1 MHSPFETLSF
11 AIRSHP
17 KLIAVIFLVLIA
29 IAVYG
34 TTLITM
40 ETGSE
45 TYLDKDTQR
54 GMLLDRYTKGFQ
66 SDSVMILIE
75 ADNVLDPVVLAYI
88 DRLQDDLIRERY
100 VAGASGI
107 ADMVKSQNAG
117 VLPKN
122 KAEIQRIKEQIPPE
136 IIMRYVPSNM
146 MAISVVTLE
155 PGLENSQQFALID
168 ALNKRVSLS
177 DCPAGVS
184 VVVTGN
190 PAFSKEMSAEMGK
203 SMGTLIL
210 AAMVLMVLAVGL
222 LFGHVRYRLLAVF
235 VVGTGLIL
243 TFGIIGLAGMPIT
256 MVTIGAFPVMIG
268 IGIDYAIQFH
278 SRFDEE
284 ARKSPL
290 PEAVKTTITKAG
302 PSVLYAMIATA
313 MGFLALSISPLPM
326 IRSFGLVC
334 VIGLA
339 CCYLA
344 SIVIVP
350 TVGILTA
357 YRPVVEKNQKQKNER
372 KSNVERFNG
381 LVGSVVEKVAK
392 NPVPVL
398 IICIL
403 LAFIGF
409 QMDNEIIV
417 NTDEK
422 TFVPAGMPAKVN
434 LDKVK
439 RTIGETSTTPVLVR
453 GDNVLS
459 VDSVRWMHEFQQY
472 EETHNSKITG
482 SRSIVTYLIQ
492 YNGGVLPGTNSEI
505 DGVLNRIPEGIRSRY
520 VSGTT
525 EVVIEFSTVDMP
537 NDVAMSMMDQ
547 MQKDLEWK
555 SPPPGIS
562 ASFTGMGEMFTN
574 LIREIRAGKTQMTVL
589 GFAMILVFLYCVY
602 RKFAKAATPLVP
614 IVLIVG
620 WNGLI
625 MYLLAID
632 YTPLTATLG
641 SMSVGVASE
650 YTILIMERCYEERQ
664 NGMALL
670 PAIRHSIQQIGTAIM
685 VSGMTTV
692 FGFAALM
699 ISTFGII
706 SNFGTVTV
714 ISVFFAL
721 AGAIIVMPAILV
733 LVGTMEEK
741 EKGHQFPDT
750 RFMQPDL

>member
-1 MHSPFETLSF
+1 MHSLFETLS
-11 AIRSHP
+11 AIIITRP
-17 KLIAVIFLVLIA
+17 KLVAVIFCVILLVALF
-29 IAVYG
+29 G

-40 ETGSE
+40 QTGSE
-45 TYLDKDTQR
+45 TYLDKNTPR
-54 GMLLDRYTKGFQ
+54 AMLLDKYTKTFQ
-66 SDSVMILIE
+66 SNSVMILVE
-75 ADNVLDPVVLAYI
+75 SDDVLNPDVLAYI
-88 DRLQDDLIRERY
+88 DRLQDDLKRERY
-100 VAGASGI
+100 VKGTSSI
-107 ADMVKSQNAG
+107 VDMVKNQNGG
-117 VLPKN
+117 VLPDN
-122 KAEIQRIKEQIPPE
+122 IAEIRHIEEQVSTE
-136 IIMRYVPSNM
+136 ILTRYMPSRTM
-146 MAISVVTLE
+146 TIAVLTLE
-155 PGLENSQQFALID
+155 SGLEDSQTFSLID
-168 ALNKRVSLS
+168 SINSRVSLS
-177 DCPAGVS
+177 NPPPGVN

-190 PAFSKEMSAEMGK
+190 PAFSKEMSAEMST

-210 AAMVLMVLAVGL
+210 VAMILMVIAVGL
-222 LFGHVRYRLLAVF
+222 LFGHVRYRLLSVF
-235 VVGTGLIL
+235 IVGIGLVL
-243 TFGIIGLAGMPIT
+243 TFGVIGLTGMPIT

-290 PEAVKTTITKAG
+290 SEAVRTTITRAG
-302 PSVLYAMIATA
+302 PSVLYAMLATA
-313 MGFLALSISPLPM
+313 MGFIALWISPLPM
-326 IRSFGLVC
+326 IRSFGLTC

-339 CCYLA
+339 CCYCTA
-344 SIVIVP
+344 IVVVP
-350 TVGILTA
+350 AFGILVR
-357 YRPVVEKNQKQKNER
+357 YRPVVESRKQTITVK
-372 KSNVERFNG
+372 KSNVERYNEA
-381 LVGSVVEKVAK
+381 VGAVVVAVAK

-398 IICIL
+398 ILCIL

-422 TFVPAGMPAKVN
+422 TFVPSDMPAKVN

-439 RTIGETSTTPVLVR
+439 RTMGETSSTPVFVR

-459 VDSVRWMHEFQQY
+459 LDALRWMSDFQHY
-472 EETHNSKITG
+472 EATHNSKITG
-482 SRSIVTYLIQ
+482 SRSIVTYLVQ
-492 YNGGVLPGTNSEI
+492 YNTGVLPETNPEI
-505 DGVLNRIPEGIRSRY
+505 VTVMERIPAETRNRY
-520 VSGTT
+520 VSGKT
-525 EVVIEFSTVDMP
+525 EAIIEFSTIDMP
-537 NDVAMSMMDQ
+537 NDIGMSMIEQ
-547 MQKDLEWK
+547 MRKDLEWK
-555 SPPPGIS
+555 APPPGVS

-574 LIREIRAGKTQMTVL
+574 LIKEIRSGKTQMTIL
-589 GFAMILVFLYCVY
+589 GFAMILGFLYLIY
-602 RKFAKAATPLVP
+602 RKFIKAATPLVP
-614 IVLIVG
+614 IVMIVG

-650 YTILIMERCYEERQ
+650 YTILIMERFYEERA
-664 NGMALL
+664 NGLALL
-670 PAIRHSIQQIGTAIM
+670 PAIQHSIQQIGTAIT

-733 LVGTMEEK
+733 LGGSFEEK
-741 EKGHQFPDT
+741 EGEKQIS
-750 RFMQPDL
+750 DLS

>member
-1 MHSPFETLSF
+1 
-11 AIRSHP
+11 
-17 KLIAVIFLVLIA
+17 
-29 IAVYG
+29 
-34 TTLITM
+34 
-40 ETGSE
+40 
-45 TYLDKDTQR
+45 
-54 GMLLDRYTKGFQ
+54 
-66 SDSVMILIE
+66 
-75 ADNVLDPVVLAYI
+75 
-88 DRLQDDLIRERY
+88 
-100 VAGASGI
+100 
-107 ADMVKSQNAG
+107 
-117 VLPKN
+117 
-122 KAEIQRIKEQIPPE
+122 
-136 IIMRYVPSNM
+136 
-146 MAISVVTLE
+146 
-155 PGLENSQQFALID
+155 
-168 ALNKRVSLS
+168 
-177 DCPAGVS
+177 
-184 VVVTGN
+184 
-190 PAFSKEMSAEMGK
+190 
-203 SMGTLIL
+203 
-210 AAMVLMVLAVGL
+210 
-222 LFGHVRYRLLAVF
+222 
-235 VVGTGLIL
+235 
-243 TFGIIGLAGMPIT
+243 
-256 MVTIGAFPVMIG
+256 
-268 IGIDYAIQFH
+268 
-278 SRFDEE
+278 
-284 ARKSPL
+284 
-290 PEAVKTTITKAG
+290 
-302 PSVLYAMIATA
+302 
-313 MGFLALSISPLPM
+313 M

-350 TVGILTA
+350 TFGILA
-357 YRPVVEKNQKQKNER
+357 SYRPVVEKNKNQKYER
-372 KSNVERFNG
+372 KSNVDRFNEF
-381 LVGSVVEKVAK
+381 VGTIVEKVAK

-398 IICIL
+398 IVCIL

-439 RTIGETSTTPVLVR
+439 RTMGETSTMPVLVR

-492 YNGGVLPGTNSEI
+492 YNGGVLPGTNQEI

-520 VSGTT
+520 VSGT
-525 EVVIEFSTVDMP
+525 TVDMP

-589 GFAMILVFLYCVY
+589 GFVMILVFLYCVY
-602 RKFAKAATPLVP
+602 RKFTKAATPLVP

-664 NGMALL
+664 NGMALI
-670 PAIRHSIQQIGTAIM
+670 PAIRHSIQQIGTAIT

-741 EKGHQFPDT
+741 EKGHKSPDT
-750 RFMQPDL
+750 RIIQQDR

>member
-1 MHSPFETLSF
+1 MHSPFESLSF
-11 AIRSHP
+11 IILSRP
-17 KLIAVIFLVLIA
+17 KLVAIIFLALIG
-29 IAVYG
+29 IALYG

-40 ETGSE
+40 ETGRE

-54 GMLLDRYTKGFQ
+54 GMLLERYIKAFQ

-75 ADNVLDPVVLAYI
+75 ADNVLDPDVLAYME
-88 DRLQDDLIRERY
+88 RLQDDLVRERY
-100 VAGASGI
+100 VTAASSI
-107 ADMVKSQNAG
+107 ATMVKNLNGG

-122 KAEIQRIKEQIPPE
+122 KAEIQRIKEQIPQE
-136 IIMRYVPSNM
+136 ILVRYVPSGM
-146 MAISVVTLE
+146 IAIAVVTLE
-155 PGLENSQQFALID
+155 PGLESSQQFTLID
-168 ALNKRVSLS
+168 NINKRVSLS
-177 DCPAGVS
+177 DCPPGVS
-184 VVVTGN
+184 AVVTGN
-190 PAFSKEMSAEMGK
+190 PAFSKEMSAEMGN

-210 AAMVLMVLAVGL
+210 AAMVLMVVAVGL
-222 LFGHVRYRLLAVF
+222 LFGHVRYRLLSVF

-243 TFGIIGLAGMPIT
+243 TFGFIGLAGMPIT

-284 ARKSPL
+284 ARKSTLPL
-290 PEAVKTTITKAG
+290 AVKTTIIRTG
-302 PSVLYAMIATA
+302 PSVLYAMLATA
-313 MGFLALSISPLPM
+313 MGFLALWISPLPM

-339 CCYLA
+339 CCYVA
-344 SIVIVP
+344 AIVIVP
-350 TVGILTA
+350 TFGILTS
-357 YRPVVEKNQKQKNER
+357 YRPVVKTGREQKNAKR
-372 KSNVERFNG
+372 SNVDRYNEI
-381 LVGSVVEKVAK
+381 VGTVVEKVAK

-398 IICIL
+398 ILCIL
-403 LAFIGF
+403 IAFIGF

-422 TFVPAGMPAKVN
+422 TFVPADMPAKVN

-439 RTIGETSTTPVLVR
+439 RTMGETSTTPVLVR

-459 VDSVRWMHEFQQY
+459 LDMIIWMYEFQQF

-482 SRSIVTYLIQ
+482 SRSIVSYLIQ
-492 YNGGVLPGTNSEI
+492 YNGGVLPTTNQRIGEVL
-505 DGVLNRIPEGIRSRY
+505 DGIPKEIRSRY
-520 VSGTT
+520 VNGNT
-525 EVVIEFSTVDMP
+525 EAVIEFSTVDMP
-537 NDVAMSMMDQ
+537 NDVAMSMIEQ
-547 MQKDLEWK
+547 MQRDLEWK

-574 LIREIRAGKTQMTVL
+574 LIREIRAGKTQMTIL
-589 GFAMILVFLYCVY
+589 GFVMILLFLYFIY
-602 RKFAKAATPLVP
+602 RKFVKAATPLVP

-650 YTILIMERCYEERQ
+650 YTILIMERCYEERE

-670 PAIRHSIQQIGTAIM
+670 SAIRHSIQQIGTAIT

-721 AGAIIVMPAILV
+721 AGAIIVMPAILM
-733 LVGTMEEK
+733 LVEVMDEKDRAHHETGT
-741 EKGHQFPDT
+741 
-750 RFMQPDL
+750 

>member
-1 MHSPFETLSF
+1 MHSPFESLSF
-11 AIRSHP
+11 IILSRP
-17 KLIAVIFLVLIA
+17 KLVAIIFLALIG
-29 IAVYG
+29 IALYG

-40 ETGSE
+40 ETGRE

-54 GMLLDRYTKGFQ
+54 GMLLERYIKAFQ

-75 ADNVLDPVVLAYI
+75 ADNVLDPDVLAYME
-88 DRLQDDLIRERY
+88 RLQDNLVRERY
-100 VAGASGI
+100 VTGVSGI
-107 ADMVKSQNAG
+107 ATMVKNLNGG

-122 KAEIQRIKEQIPPE
+122 KAEIQRIKEQIPQE
-136 IIMRYVPSNM
+136 ILVRYVPSGM
-146 MAISVVTLE
+146 IAIAVVTLE
-155 PGLENSQQFALID
+155 PGLESSQQFTLID
-168 ALNKRVSLS
+168 NINKRVSLS
-177 DCPAGVS
+177 DCPPGVS

-190 PAFSKEMSAEMGK
+190 PAFSKEMSAEMGN

-210 AAMVLMVLAVGL
+210 AAMVLMVIAVGL
-222 LFGHVRYRLLAVF
+222 LFGHVRYRLLSVF

-243 TFGIIGLAGMPIT
+243 TFGFIGLAGMPIT

-290 PEAVKTTITKAG
+290 PLAVKTTIIRTG
-302 PSVLYAMIATA
+302 PSVLYAMLATA
-313 MGFLALSISPLPM
+313 MGFLALWISPLPM

-339 CCYLA
+339 CCYVA
-344 SIVIVP
+344 AIVIVP
-350 TVGILTA
+350 TFGILTS
-357 YRPVVEKNQKQKNER
+357 YRPVVETGGEQKNAER
-372 KSNVERFNG
+372 SNVDRYNEI
-381 LVGSVVEKVAK
+381 VGTIVEKVAE

-398 IICIL
+398 ILCIL
-403 LAFIGF
+403 IAFIGF

-422 TFVPAGMPAKVN
+422 TFVPANMPAKVN

-439 RTIGETSTTPVLVR
+439 RTMGETSTTPVLVR

-459 VDSVRWMHEFQQY
+459 LDTIRWMYEFQQY

-492 YNGGVLPGTNSEI
+492 YNGGVLPTTNQRIGEVLDEI
-505 DGVLNRIPEGIRSRY
+505 PKEIRSRY
-520 VSGTT
+520 VNGNT
-525 EVVIEFSTVDMP
+525 EAVIEFSTVDMP
-537 NDVAMSMMDQ
+537 NDVAMSMIEQ
-547 MQKDLEWK
+547 MQRDLEWK

-574 LIREIRAGKTQMTVL
+574 LIREIRAGKTQMTIL
-589 GFAMILVFLYCVY
+589 GFVMILLFLYLVY
-602 RKFAKAATPLVP
+602 RKFVKAATPLVP

-650 YTILIMERCYEERQ
+650 YTILIMERCYEERE

-670 PAIRHSIQQIGTAIM
+670 SAIRHSIQQIGTAIT

-721 AGAIIVMPAILV
+721 AGAIIVMPAILM
-733 LVGTMEEK
+733 LVGVMDEK
-741 EKGHQFPDT
+741 DRAHHETGT
-750 RFMQPDL
+750 

>member
-1 MHSPFETLSF
+1 MHSPFESLSF
-11 AIRSHP
+11 IILSRP
-17 KLIAVIFLVLIA
+17 KLVAIIFLALIG
-29 IAVYG
+29 IALYG

-40 ETGSE
+40 ETGRE

-54 GMLLDRYTKGFQ
+54 GMLLERYIKAFQ

-75 ADNVLDPVVLAYI
+75 ADNVLDPDVLAYME
-88 DRLQDDLIRERY
+88 RLQDNLVRERY
-100 VAGASGI
+100 VTGVSGI
-107 ADMVKSQNAG
+107 ATMVKNLNGG

-122 KAEIQRIKEQIPPE
+122 KAEIQRIKEQIPQE
-136 IIMRYVPSNM
+136 ILVRYVPSGM
-146 MAISVVTLE
+146 IAIAVVTLE
-155 PGLENSQQFALID
+155 PGLESSQQFTLID
-168 ALNKRVSLS
+168 NINKRVSLS
-177 DCPAGVS
+177 DCPPGVS

-190 PAFSKEMSAEMGK
+190 PAFSKEMSAEMGN

-210 AAMVLMVLAVGL
+210 AAMVLMVIAVGL
-222 LFGHVRYRLLAVF
+222 LFGHVRYRLLSVF

-243 TFGIIGLAGMPIT
+243 TFGFIGLAGMPIT

-290 PEAVKTTITKAG
+290 PLAVKTTIIRTG
-302 PSVLYAMIATA
+302 PSVLYAMLATA
-313 MGFLALSISPLPM
+313 MGFLALWISPLPM

-339 CCYLA
+339 CCYVA
-344 SIVIVP
+344 AIVIVP
-350 TVGILTA
+350 TFGILTS
-357 YRPVVEKNQKQKNER
+357 YRPVVETGNEQKNAER
-372 KSNVERFNG
+372 SNVDRYNEI
-381 LVGSVVEKVAK
+381 VGTIVEKVAE

-398 IICIL
+398 ILCIL
-403 LAFIGF
+403 IAFIGF

-422 TFVPAGMPAKVN
+422 TFVPANMPAKVN

-439 RTIGETSTTPVLVR
+439 RTMGETSTTPVLVR

-459 VDSVRWMHEFQQY
+459 LDTIRWMYEFQQY

-492 YNGGVLPGTNSEI
+492 YNGGVLPTTNQRIGEVLDEI
-505 DGVLNRIPEGIRSRY
+505 PKEIRSRY
-520 VSGTT
+520 VNGNT

-537 NDVAMSMMDQ
+537 NDVAMSMIEQ
-547 MQKDLEWK
+547 MQRDLEWK

-574 LIREIRAGKTQMTVL
+574 LIREIRAGKTQMTIL
-589 GFAMILVFLYCVY
+589 GFVMILLFLYLVY
-602 RKFAKAATPLVP
+602 RKFVKAATPLVP

-650 YTILIMERCYEERQ
+650 YTILIMERCYEERE

-670 PAIRHSIQQIGTAIM
+670 SAIRHSIQQIGTAIT

-721 AGAIIVMPAILV
+721 AGAIIVMPAILM
-733 LVGTMEEK
+733 LVGVMDEK
-741 EKGHQFPDT
+741 DRAHHETGT
-750 RFMQPDL
+750 

>member
-1 MHSPFETLSF
+1 MHSPFENLSQV
-11 AIRSHP
+11 ILSRP
-17 KLIAVIFLVLIA
+17 KLVALLFLVLIGVA
-29 IAVYG
+29 LYG

-40 ETGSE
+40 QTGSE
-45 TYLDKDTQR
+45 TYLDIDTQR
-54 GMLLDRYTKGFQ
+54 GMLLDRYTKTFQ
-66 SDSVMILIE
+66 SDSVLILIE
-75 ADNVLDPVVLAYI
+75 ADDVLNPGVLAYI
-88 DRLQDDLIRERY
+88 ERLQDDIARERY
-100 VAGASGI
+100 VTGSSGI
-107 ADMVKSQNAG
+107 ADMVKNQNGG
-117 VLPKN
+117 VLPTN
-122 KAEIQRIKEQIPPE
+122 KAEIQRIEEQVPTE
-136 IIMRYVPSNM
+136 ILTRYVPSRTM
-146 MAISVVTLE
+146 TIVVVTIE
-155 PGLENSQQFALID
+155 PGLENSQQFSLID
-168 ALNKRVSLS
+168 NVNKRVSLS
-177 DCPAGVS
+177 ESPPGVS

-190 PAFSKEMSAEMGK
+190 SAFSKEMSDEMGT

-210 AAMVLMVLAVGL
+210 AAMVLMVIAVGL
-222 LFGHVRYRLLAVF
+222 LFGHVRYRLLSVF
-235 VVGTGLIL
+235 IVGTGLIL

-290 PEAVKTTITKAG
+290 PVAVRRTITKAG
-302 PSVLYAMIATA
+302 PSVLYAMLATA

-344 SIVIVP
+344 SIVMVP
-350 TVGILTA
+350 TFGILTA
-357 YRPVVEKNQKQKNER
+357 YCPVVEKKHEHKNEK
-372 KSNVERFNG
+372 KSNVERYNE
-381 LVGSVVEKVAK
+381 LVGAVVETVAK

-398 IICIL
+398 IACIL
-403 LAFIGF
+403 IAFIGF

-422 TFVPAGMPAKVN
+422 TFVPANMPAKVN

-439 RTIGETSTTPVLVR
+439 RTMGETSTTPVLVR
-453 GDNVLS
+453 GDDVLS
-459 VDSVRWMHEFQQY
+459 PDALLWIQEFQQY

-482 SRSIVTYLIQ
+482 SHSIVTYLVL
-492 YNGGVLPGTNSEI
+492 YNSGMLPRTNSEI
-505 DGVLNRIPEGIRSRY
+505 DEVLNRIPNEIRSRY
-520 VSGTT
+520 VSGNT
-525 EVVIEFSTVDMP
+525 EAVIEFSTIDMP
-537 NDVAMSMMDQ
+537 NDAGMSMIDQ
-547 MQKDLEWK
+547 MKKDLEWK

-589 GFAMILVFLYCVY
+589 GFAMILVFLYFIY
-602 RKFAKAATPLVP
+602 RNFAKAATPLVP

-625 MYLLAID
+625 MYVLAID

-650 YTILIMERCYEERQ
+650 YTILIMERCYEERE
-664 NGMALL
+664 NGMALI
-670 PAIRHSIQQIGTAIM
+670 PAIRHSIQQIGTAIT

-733 LVGTMEEK
+733 IVGAMGEK
-741 EKGHQFPDT
+741 DKGQITLGTRSLSPDI
-750 RFMQPDL
+750 

>member
-1 MHSPFETLSF
+1 
-11 AIRSHP
+11 
-17 KLIAVIFLVLIA
+17 
-29 IAVYG
+29 
-34 TTLITM
+34 M

-45 TYLDKDTQR
+45 TYVDKDTQR
-54 GMLLDRYTKGFQ
+54 GMLLDRYTKTFQ
-66 SDSVMILIE
+66 SDSVLILIE
-75 ADNVLDPVVLAYI
+75 ADDVLNPDVLAYI
-88 DRLQDDLIRERY
+88 DRLVDDIMRERY
-100 VAGASGI
+100 VTGSSSI
-107 ADMVKSQNAG
+107 ADMVKSQNGG

-122 KAEIQRIKEQIPPE
+122 KAEIQRIKDQVPTDILT
-136 IIMRYVPSNM
+136 RYVPSRTM
-146 MAISVVTLE
+146 TIAVVNIE
-155 PGLENSQQFALID
+155 PGLENSQQFSLID
-168 ALNKRVSLS
+168 HVNKRVRLS
-177 DCPAGVS
+177 ESPPGVS

-190 PAFSKEMSAEMGK
+190 SAFSKEMSSEMGT

-210 AAMVLMVLAVGL
+210 AAMVLMVVAVGL
-222 LFGHVRYRLLAVF
+222 LFGHVRYRLLSVF
-235 VVGTGLIL
+235 IVGSGLIL

-256 MVTIGAFPVMIG
+256 MITIGAFPVMIG

-290 PEAVKTTITKAG
+290 PVAVKTTITKAG
-302 PSVLYAMIATA
+302 PSVLYAMLATA

-326 IRSFGLVC
+326 IRSFGYVC

-339 CCYLA
+339 CCYLVA
-344 SIVIVP
+344 IVMVP
-350 TVGILTA
+350 TIGILTA
-357 YRPVVEKNQKQKNER
+357 YRPVVEKKQDHKNPK
-372 KSNVERFNG
+372 KSYVGRYNE
-381 LVGSVVEKVAK
+381 LVGAVVETVAK

-398 IICIL
+398 ILCIL
-403 LAFIGF
+403 IAFIGF
-409 QMDNEIIV
+409 HMDNEIIV

-422 TFVPAGMPAKVN
+422 TFVPANMPAKVN

-439 RTIGETSTTPVLVR
+439 RTMGETSTTPVLVR
-453 GDNVLS
+453 GDDVLS
-459 VDSVRWMHEFQQY
+459 VDSVRWMYEFQQY
-472 EETHNSKITG
+472 EETHNSKIIG
-482 SRSIVTYLIQ
+482 SRSIVTHLLQ
-492 YNGGVLPGTNSEI
+492 YNGGVLPETNQGI
-505 DGVLNRIPEGIRSRY
+505 DQVLNLIPAEIRTRY
-520 VSGTT
+520 VSGNTDA
-525 EVVIEFSTVDMP
+525 VIEFSTIDMP
-537 NDVAMSMMDQ
+537 NDVGMSMIDQ
-547 MQKDLEWK
+547 MKKDLEWK
-555 SPPPGIS
+555 SPPPGIT

-589 GFAMILVFLYCVY
+589 GFTMILAFLYLVY

-650 YTILIMERCYEERQ
+650 YTILIMERCYEERE
-664 NGMALL
+664 NGMGLL
-670 PAIRHSIQQIGTAIM
+670 PAIRHSIQQIGTAIT

-721 AGAIIVMPAILV
+721 GGAIIVMPAILV
-733 LVGTMEEK
+733 LVGAMDEK
-741 EKGHQFPDT
+741 DKGHAHTGTRSPSPD
-750 RFMQPDL
+750 R

>member
-1 MHSPFETLSF
+1 MHFPFESLSF
-11 AIRSHP
+11 IILSRP
-17 KLIAVIFLVLIA
+17 KLVAIIFLALIG
-29 IAVYG
+29 IALYG

-40 ETGSE
+40 ETGRE

-54 GMLLDRYTKGFQ
+54 GMLLERYIKAFQ

-75 ADNVLDPVVLAYI
+75 ADNVLDPDVLAYME
-88 DRLQDDLIRERY
+88 RLQDNLVRERY
-100 VAGASGI
+100 VTGVSGI
-107 ADMVKSQNAG
+107 ATMVKNLNGG

-122 KAEIQRIKEQIPPE
+122 KAEIQRIKEQIPQE
-136 IIMRYVPSNM
+136 ILVRYVPSGM
-146 MAISVVTLE
+146 IAIAVVTLE
-155 PGLENSQQFALID
+155 PGLESSQQFTLID
-168 ALNKRVSLS
+168 NINKRVSLS
-177 DCPAGVS
+177 DCPPGVS

-190 PAFSKEMSAEMGK
+190 PAFSKEMSAEMGN

-210 AAMVLMVLAVGL
+210 AAMVLMVIAVGL
-222 LFGHVRYRLLAVF
+222 LFGHVRYRLLSVF

-243 TFGIIGLAGMPIT
+243 TFGFIGLAGMPIT

-290 PEAVKTTITKAG
+290 PLAVKTTIIRTG
-302 PSVLYAMIATA
+302 PSVLYAMLATA
-313 MGFLALSISPLPM
+313 MGFLALWISPLPM

-339 CCYLA
+339 CCYVA
-344 SIVIVP
+344 AIVIVP
-350 TVGILTA
+350 TFGILTS
-357 YRPVVEKNQKQKNER
+357 YRPVVETGGEQKNAER
-372 KSNVERFNG
+372 SNVDRYNEI
-381 LVGSVVEKVAK
+381 VGTIVEKVAE

-398 IICIL
+398 ILCIL
-403 LAFIGF
+403 IAFIGF

-422 TFVPAGMPAKVN
+422 TFVPANMPAKVN

-439 RTIGETSTTPVLVR
+439 RTMGETSTTPVLVR

-459 VDSVRWMHEFQQY
+459 LDTIRWMYEFQQY

-492 YNGGVLPGTNSEI
+492 YNGGVLPTTNQRIGEVLDEI
-505 DGVLNRIPEGIRSRY
+505 PKEIRSRY
-520 VSGTT
+520 VNGNT

-537 NDVAMSMMDQ
+537 NDVAMSMIEQ

-574 LIREIRAGKTQMTVL
+574 LIREIRAGKTQMTIL
-589 GFAMILVFLYCVY
+589 GFVMILLFLYLVY
-602 RKFAKAATPLVP
+602 RKFVKAATPLVP

-650 YTILIMERCYEERQ
+650 YTILIMERCYEERE

-670 PAIRHSIQQIGTAIM
+670 SAIRHSIQQIGTAIT

-721 AGAIIVMPAILV
+721 AGAIIVMPAILM
-733 LVGTMEEK
+733 LVGVMDEK
-741 EKGHQFPDT
+741 DRAHHETGT
-750 RFMQPDL
+750 

>member
-1 MHSPFETLSF
+1 MHSPFEKLS
-11 AIRSHP
+11 AVILSRP
-17 KLIAVIFLVLIA
+17 KLVAVLFLVLLCVA
-29 IAVYG
+29 LYG

-54 GMLLDRYTKGFQ
+54 GMLLDRYTKTFQ
-66 SDSVMILIE
+66 SDSVLILIE
-75 ADNVLDPVVLAYI
+75 TDDVLNPDVLAYI
-88 DRLQDDLIRERY
+88 GRLQDDIDRERY
-100 VAGASGI
+100 VAGSSSI
-107 ADMVKSQNAG
+107 ADLVKSQNRG
-117 VLPKN
+117 VLPTN
-122 KAEIQRIKEQIPPE
+122 KAEIQRIEEQFPPDLLT
-136 IIMRYVPSNM
+136 RYVPSRTM
-146 MAISVVTLE
+146 TIMVVTIE
-155 PGLENSQQFALID
+155 PGLENSQQFSLID
-168 ALNKRVSLS
+168 NVNRRVSLS
-177 DCPAGVS
+177 GSPPGVS

-190 PAFSKEMSAEMGK
+190 SAFSKEMSAEMGS

-210 AAMVLMVLAVGL
+210 AAMVLMVVAVGL
-222 LFGHVRYRLLAVF
+222 LFGHVRYRLLSVF
-235 VVGTGLIL
+235 IVGTGLIL

-290 PEAVKTTITKAG
+290 AAAVKTTVEKTG
-302 PSVLYAMIATA
+302 PSVIYAMLATA
-313 MGFLALSISPLPM
+313 MGFLALLISPLPM

-344 SIVIVP
+344 SIVMVP
-350 TVGILTA
+350 TFCILTA
-357 YRPVVEKNQKQKNER
+357 YRPVVETKQDQNNAKR
-372 KSNVERFNG
+372 SNVDRFNE
-381 LVGSVVEKVAK
+381 LVGTIVEKVAK
-392 NPVPVL
+392 NPVPIL
-398 IICIL
+398 IVCIL
-403 LAFIGF
+403 IAFIGF

-422 TFVPAGMPAKVN
+422 TFVPANMPAKVN

-439 RTIGETSTTPVLVR
+439 RTMGETSTTPVLLR

-459 VDSVRWMHEFQQY
+459 VDAVRWMYEFQQY
-472 EETHNSKITG
+472 EETHNSKIIG
-482 SRSIVTYLIQ
+482 SRSIVTYLIE
-492 YNGGVLPGTNSEI
+492 YNGGVLPGTNPEI
-505 DGVLNRIPEGIRSRY
+505 EQVLGRIPKELRSRY
-520 VSGTT
+520 VSGNT
-525 EVVIEFSTVDMP
+525 EAVIEFSTVDMP
-537 NDVAMSMMDQ
+537 NDVGMSMLDQ
-547 MQKDLEWK
+547 MKKDLEWK
-555 SPPPGIS
+555 SPPPGMS

-574 LIREIRAGKTQMTVL
+574 LIREIRSGKTQMTIL
-589 GFAMILVFLYCVY
+589 GFAMILTFLYLVY
-602 RKFAKAATPLVP
+602 RKFVKAATPLVP

-670 PAIRHSIQQIGTAIM
+670 PAIRHSIQQIGTAIT

-699 ISTFGII
+699 LSTFGII

-733 LVGTMEEK
+733 LVGAVEEK
-741 EKGHQFPDT
+741 ERGHRAPGP
-750 RFMQPDL
+750 RSPEPDL